1 MGFKSVSASIT
12 SNVISMCVAQ
22 VKVSYEGT
30 KKQIST
36 YAKLDNC
43 SQGCFMKDSITK
55 NLGPDGGKTE
65 ITIKTL
71 NGQQKMKSTVMSGLK
86 VQSDSDKDTKSSTSL
101 IYQQPI
107 PRKSFQ

>member
-86 VQSDSDKDTKSSTSL
+86 VRSDSDKDTKRSTSL